1 MSFKRLQRALF
12 RTMAAVV
19 ALAILFCIGLYGYRT
34 MFGYTYDSSLSDE
47 DLAASVTADEN
58 ITNIALFG
66 LDTREGDKQSHS
78 DCMMIVTVD
87 NTRGKIKLISLMR
100 DSLVDIDG
108 YGEDKLNAAYFR
120 GGPSLAIRT
129 INENFGTDIKDY
141 VAVDFEQLVQI
152 VDAIGGVDID
162 VQNDNELKELNRVI
176 KDYGADMLRL
186 WVASAD
192 YTQDMRISKDIMK
205 QLSQAYLKIRNT
217 ARYMLGNLCDFEP
230 DRDLVP
236 AENLMELDR
245 YALHTFN
252 ELAKTARAAYDRYEF
267 HAVYRAVYNFCVV
280 DMSNF
285 YLDIIKDRLYC
296 GAEAERRSAQT
307 ALYHILDGMTRLIA
321 PILAFTSD
329 EIWHAMKHAQ
339 GVNAESVL
347 FNDMPGDNA
356 AFALDAAARE
366 RWAKLVSL
374 RDAVNKALEN
384 ARNAGV
390 FKKAQDTDVTLSV
403 SESDAAFLAGVDL
416 ASLCIVSKVTV
427 TTGAVEGE
435 KSEDCLIPCTIAVAL
450 DESPKCPRCWNHS
463 EHIGADGHH
472 NQLCDRCAAVVGE

>member
-176 KDYGADMLRL
+176 KDYGAERGKEFSGVEKTGLQTLDGVQALCYGRIRKGDTGDDWARVERQSVVL
-186 WVASAD
+186 NAIFTKLQSASATELIGSMRKLVP
-192 YTQDMRISKDIMK
+192 YVTTSLSPTDMASLIVGAVKNGIPTLEHTRIPVDASGVIPVIPASISPTIWTLQPTISMHTSMMTRIS
-205 QLSQAYLKIRNT
+205 
-217 ARYMLGNLCDFEP
+217 
-230 DRDLVP
+230 
-236 AENLMELDR
+236 
-245 YALHTFN
+245 
-252 ELAKTARAAYDRYEF
+252 
-267 HAVYRAVYNFCVV
+267 
-280 DMSNF
+280 
-285 YLDIIKDRLYC
+285 
-296 GAEAERRSAQT
+296 
-307 ALYHILDGMTRLIA
+307 
-321 PILAFTSD
+321 
-329 EIWHAMKHAQ
+329 
-339 GVNAESVL
+339 
-347 FNDMPGDNA
+347 
-356 AFALDAAARE
+356 AAARPTMIPA
-366 RWAKLVSL
+366 RTASPIRIRPIRPRARIPSRIPLLWIRNPLWRKAAGTIPTPVTIMIAMVTDTVWTKTGIRCIIKLVIVRERS
-374 RDAVNKALEN
+374 RGHDDDHVPCSYMAITAIRNREKEYKQKAGKN
-384 ARNAGV
+384 
-390 FKKAQDTDVTLSV
+390 
-403 SESDAAFLAGVDL
+403 
-416 ASLCIVSKVTV
+416 LCM
-427 TTGAVEGE
+427 
-435 KSEDCLIPCTIAVAL
+435 
-450 DESPKCPRCWNHS
+450 
-463 EHIGADGHH
+463 
-472 NQLCDRCAAVVGE
+472 

>member
-176 KDYGADMLRL
+176 KDYGAERGKEFSGVEKTGLQTLDGVQALCYGRIRKGDTGDDWARVERQSVVL
-186 WVASAD
+186 NAIFTKLQSASA
-192 YTQDMRISKDIMK
+192 TELIGSMRK
-205 QLSQAYLKIRNT
+205 
-217 ARYMLGNLCDFEP
+217 
-230 DRDLVP
+230 LVP
-236 AENLMELDR
+236 YVTTSLSP
-245 YALHTFN
+245 
-252 ELAKTARAAYDRYEF
+252 TA
-267 HAVYRAVYNFCVV
+267 
-280 DMSNF
+280 M
-285 YLDIIKDRLYC
+285 
-296 GAEAERRSAQT
+296 
-307 ALYHILDGMTRLIA
+307 
-321 PILAFTSD
+321 
-329 EIWHAMKHAQ
+329 
-339 GVNAESVL
+339 
-347 FNDMPGDNA
+347 
-356 AFALDAAARE
+356 
-366 RWAKLVSL
+366 
-374 RDAVNKALEN
+374 
-384 ARNAGV
+384 
-390 FKKAQDTDVTLSV
+390 
-403 SESDAAFLAGVDL
+403 
-416 ASLCIVSKVTV
+416 ASLIV
-427 TTGAVEGE
+427 GAVKNG
-435 KSEDCLIPCTIAVAL
+435 IPTL
-450 DESPKCPRCWNHS
+450 
-463 EHIGADGHH
+463 
-472 NQLCDRCAAVVGE
+472 

>member
-176 KDYGADMLRL
+176 KDYGAERGKEFSGVEKTGLQTLDGVQALCYGRIRKGGTGDDWGRVERQSIVLNALFDKVQSLSASRL
-186 WVASAD
+186 IGLMQKLMPYVTTSLSPTEIAPLIVGAVRNGMPALEHTRVPLDGEWNYYGSSGEYILYDLDVAADHIHEYIYNDVFPGDTSGSHAANGTDAGNGSGTDGAGPMGGIDFDEPPTGPMTTDDSLSSGSAEDPASLAEEGGWYDEETGD
-192 YTQDMRISKDIMK
+192 YYDSD
-205 QLSQAYLKIRNT
+205 
-217 ARYMLGNLCDFEP
+217 G
-230 DRDLVP
+230 
-236 AENLMELDR
+236 DR
-245 YALHTFN
+245 Y
-252 ELAKTARAAYDRYEF
+252 Y
-267 HAVYRAVYNFCVV
+267 
-280 DMSNF
+280 
-285 YLDIIKDRLYC
+285 
-296 GAEAERRSAQT
+296 
-307 ALYHILDGMTRLIA
+307 
-321 PILAFTSD
+321 
-329 EIWHAMKHAQ
+329 
-339 GVNAESVL
+339 
-347 FNDMPGDNA
+347 
-356 AFALDAAARE
+356 
-366 RWAKLVSL
+366 
-374 RDAVNKALEN
+374 
-384 ARNAGV
+384 
-390 FKKAQDTDVTLSV
+390 
-403 SESDAAFLAGVDL
+403 
-416 ASLCIVSKVTV
+416 
-427 TTGAVEGE
+427 
-435 KSEDCLIPCTIAVAL
+435 L
-450 DESPKCPRCWNHS
+450 DESGKR
-463 EHIGADGHH
+463 
-472 NQLCDRCAAVVGE
+472 VYY

>member
-19 ALAILFCIGLYGYRT
+19 ALAVLFCIGLYGYRT

-176 KDYGADMLRL
+176 KDYGAERGKEFSG
-186 WVASAD
+186 V
-192 YTQDMRISKDIMK
+192 
-205 QLSQAYLKIRNT
+205 
-217 ARYMLGNLCDFEP
+217 E
-230 DRDLVP
+230 
-236 AENLMELDR
+236 
-245 YALHTFN
+245 
-252 ELAKTARAAYDRYEF
+252 KTG
-267 HAVYRAVYNFCVV
+267 
-280 DMSNF
+280 
-285 YLDIIKDRLYC
+285 L
-296 GAEAERRSAQT
+296 QT
-307 ALYHILDGMTRLIA
+307 LDGVQALCYGRIRKGGTGDDWGRVERQSVVLSALFDKVQSLSASRLIGLMQKLMPYVTTSLSPTEIA
-321 PILAFTSD
+321 PLIVGAVRN
-329 EIWHAMKHAQ
+329 
-339 GVNAESVL
+339 G
-347 FNDMPGDNA
+347 MP
-356 AFALDAAARE
+356 
-366 RWAKLVSL
+366 
-374 RDAVNKALEN
+374 ALEHT
-384 ARNAGV
+384 RV
-390 FKKAQDTDVTLSV
+390 PLD
-403 SESDAAFLAGVDL
+403 
-416 ASLCIVSKVTV
+416 
-427 TTGAVEGE
+427 GE
-435 KSEDCLIPCTIAVAL
+435 
-450 DESPKCPRCWNHS
+450 WNYYGS
-463 EHIGADGHH
+463 S
-472 NQLCDRCAAVVGE
+472 GE